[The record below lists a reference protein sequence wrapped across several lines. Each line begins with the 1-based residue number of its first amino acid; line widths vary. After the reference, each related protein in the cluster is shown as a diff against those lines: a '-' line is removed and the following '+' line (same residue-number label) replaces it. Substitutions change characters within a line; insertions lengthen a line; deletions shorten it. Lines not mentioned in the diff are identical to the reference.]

1 MAREFDI
8 VVFGASGFTGQYVA
22 LCVAKRAREL
32 KTPLKWAIAG
42 RSKVK
47 LQDTAEWIQKQVEVE
62 KIPIVIADVFDSP
75 ALEAMC
81 KSTAI
86 LLNCTGPY
94 AYFGEP
100 VLKACIEVGTHHLD
114 LAGEVQFILEML
126 VKHDK
131 AAKAKDC
138 IVVSAV
144 GYDSL
149 PTELSVLFAES
160 QFPSNGS
167 ISTAEV
173 FMGMDVQHGHATTY
187 ECIVLMSNPAH
198 FKATNRLAKQLPAPA
213 ASSLLSKSWF
223 GYDSRLGK
231 AYFRFMGADMHL
243 VGLSNPRVETVV
255 YYYMNNLLFVVA
267 FAIFGLL
274 LATFGQFEYGR
285 QLMIRYPRLFTAGA
299 FSHEGPSPSQLNA
312 GSFTTHCFAKG
323 FQDKTKAGEGTPH
336 DWQVQVRVDGPEP
349 GYVATPIL
357 MVEAALCIWRGEVK
371 ARGVLSPGAA
381 FRGTSLIKALETQ
394 GIAFT
399 AVKSAQ
405 LP

>member
-138 IVVSAV
+138 IVVCCWIR
-144 GYDSL
+144 
-149 PTELSVLFAES
+149 
-160 QFPSNGS
+160 FPPDR
-167 ISTAEV
+167 I
-173 FMGMDVQHGHATTY
+173 
-187 ECIVLMSNPAH
+187 EC
-198 FKATNRLAKQLPAPA
+198 
-213 ASSLLSKSWF
+213 
-223 GYDSRLGK
+223 
-231 AYFRFMGADMHL
+231 
-243 VGLSNPRVETVV
+243 
-255 YYYMNNLLFVVA
+255 
-267 FAIFGLL
+267 
-274 LATFGQFEYGR
+274 
-285 QLMIRYPRLFTAGA
+285 
-299 FSHEGPSPSQLNA
+299 
-312 GSFTTHCFAKG
+312 
-323 FQDKTKAGEGTPH
+323 
-336 DWQVQVRVDGPEP
+336 
-349 GYVATPIL
+349 
-357 MVEAALCIWRGEVK
+357 ALC
-371 ARGVLSPGAA
+371 GV
-381 FRGTSLIKALETQ
+381 
-394 GIAFT
+394 
-399 AVKSAQ
+399 AVSVEWID
-405 LP
+405 LDC